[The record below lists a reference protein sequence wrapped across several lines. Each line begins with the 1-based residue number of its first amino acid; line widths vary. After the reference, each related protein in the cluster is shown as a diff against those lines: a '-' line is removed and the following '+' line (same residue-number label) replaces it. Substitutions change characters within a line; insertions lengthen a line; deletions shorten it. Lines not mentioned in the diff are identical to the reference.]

1 MVAQILLTWQLTI
14 YFYFAAGY
22 VISYNTQQYFTDLGQ
37 TKEQIGDYMSW
48 IPIVGGTFSVTIGG
62 FLSDRIVKKLGL
74 YSRIIVIIVSLV
86 SKKYL

>member
-1 MVAQILLTWQLTI
+1 
-14 YFYFAAGY
+14 
-22 VISYNTQQYFTDLGQ
+22 
-37 TKEQIGDYMSW
+37 MSW

-86 SKKYL
+86 SKKIL